1 MEGTHSMEGYLKRG
15 NKTSVY
21 AIFGVLPYKQMYLL
35 CPVKTIAAK
44 PTDSNA
50 TVVDIS
56 IF

>member
-1 MEGTHSMEGYLKRG
+1 MEGIDSTEGCLERG
-15 NKTSVY
+15 NKTSLF

-44 PTDSNA
+44 PTDNNA